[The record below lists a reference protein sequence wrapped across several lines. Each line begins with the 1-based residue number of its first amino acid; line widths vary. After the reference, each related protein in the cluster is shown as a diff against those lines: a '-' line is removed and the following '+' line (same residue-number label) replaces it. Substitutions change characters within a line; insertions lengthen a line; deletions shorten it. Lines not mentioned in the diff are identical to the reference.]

1 MGLAPQAAL
10 VLSASPTSVN
20 VNGTSTLSTS
30 GGSGT
35 GTVSYAVASGPCL
48 VSGSTLTG
56 TGVGS
61 CSVTATK
68 AADSTYA
75 AVTSAPVVVT
85 VGLAPQATLTLTP
98 SATSV
103 QTGQS
108 VTLSTTGGSGN
119 GAVTYTA
126 VAQPSASSQA
136 ANTRSVAAASV
147 LTCGISGNIL
157 TPTGGM
163 GSCLVTATKA
173 ADGPYAEATAQS
185 TITVTAPPPPPNPIP
200 TLSEWAQIVMMLMM
214 VGAVGWQTRRVRQ
227 RR

>member
-1 MGLAPQAAL
+1 
-10 VLSASPTSVN
+10 
-20 VNGTSTLSTS
+20 
-30 GGSGT
+30 
-35 GTVSYAVASGPCL
+35 
-48 VSGSTLTG
+48 LTI
-56 TGVGS
+56 
-61 CSVTATK
+61 
-68 AADSTYA
+68 
-75 AVTSAPVVVT
+75 
-85 VGLAPQATLTLTP
+85 TP
-98 SATSV
+98 SATTV

-157 TPTGGM
+157 TPTGGA

-173 ADGPYAEATAQS
+173 ADGAYAEATAQS
-185 TITVTAPPPPPNPIP
+185 TITVTASPQPPNPIP
-200 TLSEWAQIVMMLMM
+200 TLGEWARLVMMLMM
-214 VGAVGWQTRRVRQ
+214 IGAVGWQTRRVMQ